1 MTDDDARASLGAL
14 VEALKASIPIQKAID
29 NNLQTL
35 EKLRA
40 YGYGHAF
47 ICQVLNESQNKQITP
62 QMFASMM
69 SRARKK
75 KPQQKRVASATATP
89 VSASTLGVGSKTF
102 ERAPKVLHNPTP
114 PPDIFD

>member
-1 MTDDDARASLGAL
+1 MTDDDARDSLGVL
-14 VEALKASIPIQKAID
+14 VQALKASIPIQKAID

-40 YGYGHAF
+40 FGYGHAF
-47 ICQVLNESQNKQITP
+47 ICHAINQSQDKKITP

-75 KPQQKRVASATATP
+75 KLQQKRATSASAAP
-89 VSASTLGVGSKTF
+89 FSASMPGVGSKTF